1 MAKIAAFFDVDGT
14 LIRGASTWYLARD
27 LYSRGYFG
35 LDFFAFAARQA
46 LIYVIFGE
54 DPRRVEQVK
63 KRSLKIIEGKLE
75 SDLALVG
82 DELYDHFLQE
92 RLFPGALDIIQ
103 KHLDAGHD
111 VWLVSAT
118 PREIA
123 QSMAHR
129 LGLTGALGT
138 VVEVDE
144 HGRYTGR
151 MPQSLMHG
159 TMKAKAVLELSWEH
173 DYDLKHCFAYSDS
186 MSDEKLFNLVGHPCV
201 VNPEAKLRRLA
212 KHRHW
217 PIYDFAHRRPDVAIR
232 VRSRFLPT
240 IAMGTIWTA
249 RILWRYVIR
258 RVMSF
263 LTRPL
268 RTLHRRLR
276 KTTK

>member
-35 LDFFAFAARQA
+35 LDFFVFAAHQA
-46 LIYVIFGE
+46 LLYVIFGE
-54 DPRRVEQVK
+54 NIHRVEQVK
-63 KRSLKIIEGKLE
+63 KRSLQIIEGKLE
-75 SDLALVG
+75 SDLVLVG
-82 DELYDHFLQE
+82 EELYDRFLQE

-144 HGRYTGR
+144 WGRYTGK
-151 MPQSLMHG
+151 MAQSLMHG

-173 DYDLKHCFAYSDS
+173 DYDLKQCYAYSDS
-186 MSDEKLFNLVGHPCV
+186 MSDEKLLNLVGHPRV
-201 VNPEAKLRRLA
+201 VNPEPKLRRIA
-212 KHRHW
+212 KRRHW
-217 PIYDFAHRRPDVAIR
+217 PVYDFAHRRLDIAIK
-232 VRSRFLPT
+232 VRSRYLPAIMVGFL
-240 IAMGTIWTA
+240 WTV
-249 RILWRYVIR
+249 RVLWRYVIR
-258 RVMSF
+258 RI
-263 LTRPL
+263 L
-268 RTLHRRLR
+268 RTLGRVWHFLFPRHH
-276 KTTK
+276 